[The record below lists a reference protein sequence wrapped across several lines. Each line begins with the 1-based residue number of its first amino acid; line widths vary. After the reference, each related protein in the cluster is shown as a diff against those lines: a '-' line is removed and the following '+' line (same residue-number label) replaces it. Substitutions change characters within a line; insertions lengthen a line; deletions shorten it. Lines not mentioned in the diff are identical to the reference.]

1 MRENMSTRSPDTASV
16 PDLGVL
22 AARMYLSLQRELF
35 RSLAERGFA
44 DLRPRH
50 GAVLAFLDRN
60 GVRGTELARMSGQH
74 KQIIGTIVDELEA
87 LGYVQRRPDP
97 ADRRAKLVFPTER
110 GLAEI
115 RAARRIIKTIEARHA
130 KMVGREHYEQFKA
143 TLHSLTETHQ
153 RTPPP

>member
-1 MRENMSTRSPDTASV
+1 MDGMRSDGSTSD

-22 AARMYLSLQRELF
+22 TARLYLSLQRELF

-50 GAVLAFLDRN
+50 GAVLAYLDRN
-60 GVRGTELARMSGQH
+60 GVRGTELARITGQH

-87 LGYVQRRPDP
+87 LGYVERRPDP

-115 RAARRIIKTIEARHA
+115 RAARRILKTIEARYA
-130 KMVGREHYEQFKA
+130 KAVGRAHYEQFKA
-143 TLHSLTETHQ
+143 TLHTMTETHQ
-153 RTPPP
+153 RTPAP